1 MWNGRGVLVE
11 QRAAHR
17 VLPREVPRAERVDA
31 REVAL
36 DVGQLGQAVARPL
49 ERALGTNSR

>member
-1 MWNGRGVLVE
+1 MYGRGVLVQ

-31 REVAL
+31 REVPL
-36 DVGQLGQAVARPL
+36 DVGQLGQPVARAL
-49 ERALGTNSR
+49 QRALQTSSR